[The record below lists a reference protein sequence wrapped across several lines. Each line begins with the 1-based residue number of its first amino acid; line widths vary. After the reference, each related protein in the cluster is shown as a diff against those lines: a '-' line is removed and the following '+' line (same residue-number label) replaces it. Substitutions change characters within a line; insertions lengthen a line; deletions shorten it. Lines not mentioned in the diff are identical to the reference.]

1 MAYTRVMTKI
11 KVAQNDPLGSLEP
24 PETPSGCSCP
34 PQLQLESR
42 RIGGVLMGFLGVLA
56 GVTKIKVAPNDP
68 LRSREPSETPSGHSC
83 PPQLQ
88 LGSRRTGGVL
98 MGFLEVLAGVT
109 KIKVVQFWR
118 FWDPDEFI

>member
-1 MAYTRVMTKI
+1 MVFLGVLTGVTKI
-11 KVAQNDPLGSLEP
+11 KVAQNDSLGSLEP

-68 LRSREPSETPSGHSC
+68 LGQILFHS
-83 PPQLQ
+83 
-88 LGSRRTGGVL
+88 
-98 MGFLEVLAGVT
+98 A
-109 KIKVVQFWR
+109 
-118 FWDPDEFI
+118 